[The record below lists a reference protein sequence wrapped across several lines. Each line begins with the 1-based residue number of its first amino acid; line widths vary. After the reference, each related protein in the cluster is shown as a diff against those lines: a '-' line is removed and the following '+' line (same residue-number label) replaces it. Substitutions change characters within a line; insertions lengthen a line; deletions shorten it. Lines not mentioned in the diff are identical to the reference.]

1 MSVNAQSHPEPIPI
15 PGASHVPASP
25 TSVPSDVATSPDAR
39 RKSNP
44 SPPIDPSRLNNHP
57 APLPEQP
64 GSSQD
69 EPRSPPLRSPQN
81 STSPHSVTAAGSA
94 YLDTGLPAEPAS
106 HPTVAETGALSS
118 SHETGPRQGQLKRVE
133 KKGDGGIIKL
143 GSLGGDGLKVKPPMG
158 RED

>member
-1 MSVNAQSHPEPIPI
+1 MSANAQSRPEPIPV
-15 PGASHVPASP
+15 PGASHAPTSP
-25 TSVPSDVATSPDAR
+25 TSVPSDIATSPNAR

-64 GSSQD
+64 ESPKA

-81 STSPHSVTAAGSA
+81 SISSHSVTAADSA

-143 GSLGGDGLKVKPPMG
+143 GSLGGDGLKIKPPVD